1 MTSTMKWIQR
11 KSFGEIKNKK
21 ITRKDGE
28 VFINWST
35 KYWLRTFDGQE
46 ISLVLKQTKQSPHG
60 AYTLRREEDCRP
72 GKIKP
77 SLTQCKVLW
86 RATMAEDWCCVRHTG
101 SSCLS
106 RTLKEARELVTWLLW
121 LSHSLSKLVRELEGE
136 CWDGGITHSRNSMKA
151 SVAGV
156 GRNLSFRRRGQ
167 RESEGQSIWDLVD
180 HCEDTIF

>member
-11 KSFGEIKNKK
+11 KSFGEIKSKK

-28 VFINWST
+28 IFINWST

-121 LSHSLSKLVRELEGE
+121 LSQAWVNLSVNLRVNAEMEELLIQGTAWKRVWLE
-136 CWDGGITHSRNSMKA
+136 WGGIW
-151 SVAGV
+151 VLGDV
-156 GRNLSFRRRGQ
+156 D
-167 RESEGQSIWDLVD
+167 REKVRARAYGTL
-180 HCEDTIF
+180 